1 MAAFDL
7 ESYATVKERVA
18 EFYLRFP
25 RGSIRTRMV
34 VRDGPEVIFEARVF
48 RTPEEATAGVFTS
61 GWAREVEGKTPVNRT
76 SHLENAETSSIGRAL
91 CNLNLGTERARPS
104 REEMAAAA
112 RQQAE
117 HDQTLAFL
125 RDAGERAAED
135 LTVPLPNGD
144 QVRLRDHLRTHW
156 RELKNRPSQARVLAD
171 AIQSQTGDDHREAA

>member
-7 ESYATVKERVA
+7 ESYATVRERIS
-18 EFYLRFP
+18 EFYLRHP
-25 RGSIRTRMV
+25 EGSIRTRMV

-76 SHLENAETSSIGRAL
+76 SHLENCETLSIGRAL
-91 CNLNLGTERARPS
+91 SNLNLGTERARPS

-125 RDAGERAAED
+125 RDVGERAAED
-135 LTVPLPNGD
+135 LTVPLPNGN

-156 RELKNRPSQARVLAD
+156 RELKSRPSQARLLAD
-171 AIQSQTGDDHREAA
+171 AIQSQTDEDHREAA